1 MEQHKWDWSGY
12 RGHIIRYRDW
22 NSKIK
27 IVFCLIRS
35 HYMQTNNNLIF
46 TLENL
51 AKSFL
56 SDLERQRDLLRNY
69 NKNLRKTMKI

>member
-1 MEQHKWDWSGY
+1 
-12 RGHIIRYRDW
+12 
-22 NSKIK
+22 
-27 IVFCLIRS
+27 
-35 HYMQTNNNLIF
+35 MQTNNNLIF